1 MATKRSVNP
10 STIRF
15 KKLFDLTMQVCT
27 VDPPVDYISIVQRK
41 TKRWNVL
48 LDIWQKNTKKYG
60 SVFLFNPLIHIFYGE
75 IGAVRSKKVNVLL
88 QAIEEALLND
98 NEAFNQWIMTKEFA
112 RAYHYATQRAHQLNV
127 YWDFQHAWG
136 IERLLQGKTITSLPK
151 HSRERDFDFLN
162 PRYIAGRMQ
171 FLDDFKTSI
180 CKLLPEAVSWSYK
193 QWMDYNHVCKA
204 FQLKY
209 DIDLSASSDQ
219 LNSVY
224 HLMKYNVDNH
234 FYVDFDD
241 ILNAPLNYAIYKA
254 IHPTNTEECLWKL
267 FQQVL
272 SAYELYDQVEELGD
286 SWMFQIVFG
295 WAQDKCHPYHSTV
308 KRIVFDMI
316 MKYNLSPIP
325 GF

>member
-1 MATKRSVNP
+1 MILIFEFKNKEKRHP
-10 STIRF
+10 DGCLFCLPRF
-15 KKLFDLTMQVCT
+15 CFPPFCPMHCMLF
-27 VDPPVDYISIVQRK
+27 PGFPRK
-41 TKRWNVL
+41 NGL
-48 LDIWQKNTKKYG
+48 
-60 SVFLFNPLIHIFYGE
+60 
-75 IGAVRSKKVNVLL
+75 
-88 QAIEEALLND
+88 
-98 NEAFNQWIMTKEFA
+98 FA

-209 DIDLSASSDQ
+209 DIDLSSSSDQ

-234 FYVDFDD
+234 FYLDFDD
-241 ILNAPLNYAIYKA
+241 ILNAPLNYAIYME
-254 IHPTNTEECLWKL
+254 ISE
-267 FQQVL
+267 
-272 SAYELYDQVEELGD
+272 
-286 SWMFQIVFG
+286 
-295 WAQDKCHPYHSTV
+295 
-308 KRIVFDMI
+308 
-316 MKYNLSPIP
+316 
-325 GF
+325 